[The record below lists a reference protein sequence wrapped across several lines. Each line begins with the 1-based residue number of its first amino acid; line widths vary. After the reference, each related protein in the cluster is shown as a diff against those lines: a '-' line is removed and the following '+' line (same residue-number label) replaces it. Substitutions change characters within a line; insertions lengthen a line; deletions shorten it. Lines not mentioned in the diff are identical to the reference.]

1 RGTRTSANG
10 AEGGGPPAESSTIVR
25 CRPKPAPMPSTPETS
40 AAVGPRRTA
49 SSRVASHRKPKKIAS
64 PPAMSNSHTA
74 LLGHAHERQQQDLAV
89 ESCCARLASRFRC
102 VRHELDSPARRLT
115 FPYLERS
122 SDLIIPDAVL

>member
-64 PPAMSNSHTA
+64 AQAMSNSHTD
-74 LLGHAHERQQQDLAV
+74 LLGHHQQDLAV

-122 SDLIIPDAVL
+122 SDLIIPD